1 MMFIV
6 NIIVILFFLFVFGI
20 AVKYKEVVDLGVI
33 LLSSSVENV
42 LE

>member
-20 AVKYKEVVDLGVI
+20 VVKYKEVVDLGVI